1 MCRLCLCGKAGWHV
15 RSAFPVK
22 QSGVDVSNVRRVLG
36 QSGTT
41 VIVVDAEGE
50 NIIVYSPGSNAQVT
64 VDYVRSMKD

>member
-1 MCRLCLCGKAGWHV
+1 MACPIGVSGETVRCRRVERA
-15 RSAFPVK
+15 S
-22 QSGVDVSNVRRVLG
+22 VLG